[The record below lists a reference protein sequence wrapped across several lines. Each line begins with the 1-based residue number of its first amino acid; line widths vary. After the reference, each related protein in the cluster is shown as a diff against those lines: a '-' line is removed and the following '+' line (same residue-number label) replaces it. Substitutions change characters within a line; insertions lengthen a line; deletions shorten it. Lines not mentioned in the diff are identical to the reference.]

1 MTIYA
6 VSALLFLLVAALSRP
21 ARLRAA
27 EKERERREKLLADK
41 LCPTCSGEPFEYVQM
56 NGLTGCFDCNSTGSA
71 HVYLS
76 GRR

>member
-1 MTIYA
+1 MTLYA
-6 VSALLFLLVAALSRP
+6 VSALILYLLVILSRP

-27 EKERERREKLLADK
+27 EKERVRREELLAAK

-71 HVYLS
+71 AVYLS

>member
-6 VSALLFLLVAALSRP
+6 VSAIVFLLVVVLTRP
-21 ARLRAA
+21 ARLRFA
-27 EKERERREKLLADK
+27 EKERVRREELLAEN
-41 LCPTCSGEPFEYVQM
+41 LCPTCSGEPFEFVQM

-71 HVYLS
+71 LVYLR